1 MELAATRGSLVRCD
15 NFDKQYFSRNEY
27 TERLLV
33 IIATSTVVT
42 ADSAWITEPA
52 ERVQVEPSLNSVN
65 DYFVLPLNYNLK
77 STLKS
82 LSITLQKIPNQL

>member
-1 MELAATRGSLVRCD
+1 M
-15 NFDKQYFSRNEY
+15 
-27 TERLLV
+27 V

>member
-1 MELAATRGSLVRCD
+1 M
-15 NFDKQYFSRNEY
+15 
-27 TERLLV
+27 V

-42 ADSAWITEPA
+42 ADSTEPA
-52 ERVQVEPSLNSVN
+52 ERVQVEPSLNDVN

-82 LSITLQKIPNQL
+82 LSIIIQKIPNQL